1 MTNSLNRRNFLRG
14 SAVVGA
20 STLAAPAIAGG
31 HGTTLKMQAAWGGGI
46 FLENANSY
54 VQRVNEMSGGSL
66 TIELL
71 PVNSVVKTS
80 QMQDA
85 VHRGVLDAAHYV
97 PAYWYSK
104 SKAASLFGTGPCFGW
119 SSQEVLGW
127 IYYGGGQELFDELMA
142 SLGLNVVSFFN
153 SAMPAQPMG
162 WFKEEIKDSSQM
174 KGLKYRTVGLAADVL
189 LEMGMSVV
197 QLPGGEIQP
206 AMKSGLIDAAEF
218 NNPTSDR
225 DFGMQDVSKHYH
237 LGSFH
242 QSQEFFEVTFNKK
255 KFDALADE
263 QKAILKYASEA
274 ENSNF
279 YWHNTNRYAND
290 LDTLRNEQGVNVYR
304 TPDSVMADQ
313 LKAWDI
319 VVDRISGED
328 EFFAKVVDSQKA
340 YAKRV
345 MGYLNLNQ
353 PDYRRSKI
361 SIAVSSIRMPKE
373 RALLNWIHSIESL
386 SQWVG
391 KAFGWCILILTLS
404 VSYEVFV
411 RYVLNSPTVWAFDMM
426 VQMYGAL
433 FLMAGAYTLAQDAH
447 VRGDVLYR
455 LFSVRWQA
463 RVDFLLYII
472 FFFPGMIALFWY
484 GWEIAS
490 DSWRYKEVSWN
501 SPARIQIYFFKT
513 LIPVAGVLL
522 MIQGLAEMARC
533 WIAMKTGKW
542 PERIADVKETEDLL
556 IDGDTN

>member
-1 MTNSLNRRNFLRG
+1 MQYTHIAIIAHYWEEIMTNSLNRRNFLRG

-54 VQRVNEMSGGSL
+54 VKRVNEMSGGSL

-71 PVNSVVKTS
+71 PVDSVVKTS

-127 IYYGGGQELFDELMA
+127 VYYGGGQELFDELMA

-279 YWHNTNRYAND
+279 YWHNTNRYADD

-304 TPDSVMADQ
+304 TPDSVMAEQ

-319 VVDRISGED
+319 VVDRISAED

-353 PDYRRSKI
+353 PDYKM
-361 SIAVSSIRMPKE
+361 AYG
-373 RALLNWIHSIESL
+373 HY
-386 SQWVG
+386 
-391 KAFGWCILILTLS
+391 FG
-404 VSYEVFV
+404 
-411 RYVLNSPTVWAFDMM
+411 
-426 VQMYGAL
+426 
-433 FLMAGAYTLAQDAH
+433 
-447 VRGDVLYR
+447 
-455 LFSVRWQA
+455 
-463 RVDFLLYII
+463 
-472 FFFPGMIALFWY
+472 
-484 GWEIAS
+484 
-490 DSWRYKEVSWN
+490 
-501 SPARIQIYFFKT
+501 
-513 LIPVAGVLL
+513 
-522 MIQGLAEMARC
+522 
-533 WIAMKTGKW
+533 
-542 PERIADVKETEDLL
+542 
-556 IDGDTN
+556 

>member
-1 MTNSLNRRNFLRG
+1 MKYILLAYIAHYWEEIMTNSLNRRNFLRG

-304 TPDSVMADQ
+304 TPDSVMAEQ

-319 VVDRISGED
+319 VVDRISAED

-353 PDYRRSKI
+353 PDYKM
-361 SIAVSSIRMPKE
+361 AYG
-373 RALLNWIHSIESL
+373 HY
-386 SQWVG
+386 
-391 KAFGWCILILTLS
+391 FG
-404 VSYEVFV
+404 
-411 RYVLNSPTVWAFDMM
+411 
-426 VQMYGAL
+426 
-433 FLMAGAYTLAQDAH
+433 
-447 VRGDVLYR
+447 
-455 LFSVRWQA
+455 
-463 RVDFLLYII
+463 
-472 FFFPGMIALFWY
+472 
-484 GWEIAS
+484 
-490 DSWRYKEVSWN
+490 
-501 SPARIQIYFFKT
+501 
-513 LIPVAGVLL
+513 
-522 MIQGLAEMARC
+522 
-533 WIAMKTGKW
+533 
-542 PERIADVKETEDLL
+542 
-556 IDGDTN
+556 

>member
-1 MTNSLNRRNFLRG
+1 MKYNLPAFIAHYWEEIMTNSLNRRNFLRG

-304 TPDSVMADQ
+304 TPDSVMAEQ

-353 PDYRRSKI
+353 PDYKM
-361 SIAVSSIRMPKE
+361 AYG
-373 RALLNWIHSIESL
+373 HY
-386 SQWVG
+386 
-391 KAFGWCILILTLS
+391 FG
-404 VSYEVFV
+404 
-411 RYVLNSPTVWAFDMM
+411 
-426 VQMYGAL
+426 
-433 FLMAGAYTLAQDAH
+433 
-447 VRGDVLYR
+447 
-455 LFSVRWQA
+455 
-463 RVDFLLYII
+463 
-472 FFFPGMIALFWY
+472 
-484 GWEIAS
+484 
-490 DSWRYKEVSWN
+490 
-501 SPARIQIYFFKT
+501 
-513 LIPVAGVLL
+513 
-522 MIQGLAEMARC
+522 
-533 WIAMKTGKW
+533 
-542 PERIADVKETEDLL
+542 
-556 IDGDTN
+556 